1 MERPPR
7 YGGISSPTEAARA
20 KSVAEFLSLLDLSRL
35 LPTFEAALCN
45 TLEKLLLL
53 TPADLDAMNILG
65 GIRNRLLKGIAALQA
80 QRRSDSPMAD
90 ASSSSSETPPPERR
104 YNSTSSLYIES
115 TITNPDMAQVCFCV
129 ALLVHDLIAES
140 EKKLAATDA
149 PPRRDTGDP
158 TFNPFTL
165 FQPSRS
171 ASPRSSPTRRRRRRR
186 ARPGR
191 GSASARTRSGSSARA
206 RPRSR

>member
-90 ASSSSSETPPPERR
+90 AGSSSSSETPPPERR

-129 ALLVHDLIAES
+129 ALLVHDLAAERKQTAWPDFYDLDGNEPYPCHAREKAPFGPQYGQPVRTGPAVS
-140 EKKLAATDA
+140 E
-149 PPRRDTGDP
+149 
-158 TFNPFTL
+158 
-165 FQPSRS
+165 
-171 ASPRSSPTRRRRRRR
+171 
-186 ARPGR
+186 
-191 GSASARTRSGSSARA
+191 
-206 RPRSR
+206 